1 MHSFP
6 RLWIQ
11 HLPPRETWEAT
22 RVRANEPVTWQR
34 GKFGHQNPLNFEV
47 ARPREDRFGAWF
59 LLVLIVYIFIPPTV
73 VFSPFL
79 PVVVLYHW
87 IVCVILLVL
96 LVSWAYWLRMV
107 VNGWGCGCSDV
118 IVLNGPDW
126 VWPHD
131 CSGCGC
137 STFMC
142 LLVLSLLF
150 ICFFIN
156 VIFCPWFCGWF
167 WWFHAG
173 IYAHF
178 VSKRRGYGPS
188 EAESCAAGWTQ
199 QRSVSDNEHNS
210 ARGRSSL
217 AAVLTRGLV
226 KRVSPVAMAR
236 RLRGWI
242 LIVLWLL
249 LQFNAVDCR
258 HILPAMDT
266 LDKVWPGSGVSHRI
280 LREAS
285 KYDYTLHC
293 LYIR

>member
-1 MHSFP
+1 MVFAFVDCLYFYSTHCGLLTFSSCCCSLSLNCLRDSSCSDCVVSVLFENGCEW
-6 RLWIQ
+6 LWMVEVVVVQ
-11 HLPPRETWEAT
+11 TLLFWM
-22 RVRANEPVTWQR
+22 VRIE
-34 GKFGHQNPLNFEV
+34 FGVMIVLVVGVQ
-47 ARPREDRFGAWF
+47 
-59 LLVLIVYIFIPPTV
+59 LLCV
-73 VFSPFL
+73 VFFFF
-79 PVVVLYHW
+79 Y
-87 IVCVILLVL
+87 
-96 LVSWAYWLRMV
+96 
-107 VNGWGCGCSDV
+107 
-118 IVLNGPDW
+118 
-126 VWPHD
+126 
-131 CSGCGC
+131 
-137 STFMC
+137 
-142 LLVLSLLF
+142 LLF

-156 VIFCPWFCGWF
+156 VTFCPWFCGWF

-173 IYAHF
+173 IYAQF

-217 AAVLTRGLV
+217 VAVLTRGLV
-226 KRVSPVAMAR
+226 KRASPVAMAR

-266 LDKVWPGSGVSHRI
+266 LDKVWPRSGVSQRI
-280 LREAS
+280 LREAA